1 MYTCIY
7 TYIRVSPYS
16 TSLPPS
22 LPLSLVAYILL
33 RYPYPTRYPHWP
45 IPSKFKQKVLKVSS
59 RQPGSQ
65 AELQFNRSTAPP
77 SRPQDLLKRERDLF
91 D

>member
-1 MYTCIY
+1 MYTYKGIYIY
-7 TYIRVSPYS
+7 TYMHTYV
-16 TSLPPS
+16 SLPTAVHPS

-59 RQPGSQ
+59 RQPASQ
-65 AELQFNRSTAPP
+65 NYNSIDRQ
-77 SRPQDLLKRERDLF
+77 LLLVVPKTY
-91 D
+91 